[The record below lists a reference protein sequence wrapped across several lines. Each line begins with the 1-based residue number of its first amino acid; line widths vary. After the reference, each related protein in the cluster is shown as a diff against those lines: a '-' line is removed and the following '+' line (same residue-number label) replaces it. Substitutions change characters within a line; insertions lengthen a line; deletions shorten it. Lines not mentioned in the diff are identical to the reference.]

1 MSDSPTQS
9 SLSVGIAIQ
18 ESWQTFKRTPWPFV
32 FFALL
37 AFIIN
42 TLINLIPNPRAW
54 YIAWLLADLWFT
66 IGMMRGVWISLNG
79 DRPQFGDF
87 LRINPAATWRLFS
100 RQFVLGILLMIISV
114 ASLGLA
120 LMAADAGELVTELY
134 NLSMATDPTDPEQIT
149 AWIPTVQNLA
159 LTLTQSPI
167 ALVSLLIGAL
177 IGIYLQVNQA
187 FLGYLAVV
195 KGLGPIA
202 TIQQGISTVQ
212 SQWWQV
218 LGLLGMQ
225 VVILLIGFLAC
236 GFGLLAAIPVVFG
249 VTASAYRQLFGAED
263 EADFLI
269 GHLAAQTQA
278 PPDPPEEAEPP
289 D

>member
-1 MSDSPTQS
+1 MSDSPTRS

-18 ESWQTFKRTPWPFV
+18 ESWQTFKRTPWPFA

-37 AFIIN
+37 AFILS
-42 TLINLIPNPRAW
+42 TLVDQIPSAAG
-54 YIAWLLADLWFT
+54 YVATTLVDLWAT
-66 IGMMRGVWISLNG
+66 IGIMRGVWIGLNG

-87 LRINPAATWRLFS
+87 LRINPAAIWRLFS
-100 RQFVLGILLMIISV
+100 RQLVLGILLMIIGV

-120 LMAADAGELVTELY
+120 LMAADASELVSELY
-134 NLSMATDPTDPEQIT
+134 NLSMAMDPSDPEEIT
-149 AWIPTVQNLA
+149 ALFQTIQNLA
-159 LTLTQSPI
+159 ITLTQSPI
-167 ALVSLLIGAL
+167 AVLSLLIGAVM
-177 IGIYLQVNQA
+177 GIYLQVNQA

-218 LGLLGMQ
+218 FGLLVTQ
-225 VVILLIGFLAC
+225 VAILLMGALAC
-236 GFGLLAAIPVVFG
+236 GFGLLAAVPVVFG

-263 EADFLI
+263 QADFLN
-269 GHLAAQTQA
+269 GR
-278 PPDPPEEAEPP
+278 
-289 D
+289 

>member
-37 AFIIN
+37 AFILS
-42 TLINLIPNPRAW
+42 TLVDQIPNPVG
-54 YIAWLLADLWFT
+54 YIATTLVDLWAT
-66 IGMMRGVWISLNG
+66 IGIMRGVWIGLNG

-120 LMAADAGELVTELY
+120 LMAADASELFTELY
-134 NLSMATDPTDPEQIT
+134 SLGMAMDPSDPEQIT
-149 AWIPTVQNLA
+149 ALIPTIQDLA
-159 LTLTQSPI
+159 LTLTQSPM
-167 ALVSLLIGAL
+167 ALVVLLIGSL
-177 IGIYLQVNQA
+177 IGLYLQVNQA

-218 LGLLGMQ
+218 FGLLVTQ
-225 VVILLIGFLAC
+225 VAMLLMGALAC
-236 GFGLLAAIPVVFG
+236 GFGLLAAVPVVFG

-263 EADFLI
+263 IADFLN
-269 GHLAAQTQA
+269 GR
-278 PPDPPEEAEPP
+278 
-289 D
+289 